1 MADNLRQIAAVV
13 DTDRFTAKDFT
24 GSPLSS
30 VQVVNGD
37 TILFAF
43 HFQRTNYS
51 TGALE
56 DLNLSAGGAPLAL
69 RFTCRA
75 TRSPSAAT
83 LTFQDT
89 YNQGDLA
96 AFEDLAKGQI
106 TFRVS
111 FNDADIDTLLA
122 TADSAD
128 TWLEIT
134 YLSAGS
140 LPQTL
145 YQRRLTIVQ
154 QLDNGAVGT
163 PPPTSPTYL
172 TAAEIALAYQPLDAE
187 LTALAGLT
195 SAANKL
201 PYFTGSGTAALAD
214 YTASARTFD
223 ALTAVAGD
231 LVYASGAATWARLA
245 KGTDGHV
252 LWLASGLPA
261 WASLATVGIQP
272 LDSELTALAGLT
284 SAADKLP
291 YFTGSGTAALAD
303 FGASARTLTALT
315 AVAGDLVYASGAATW
330 ARLAKSTDGY
340 VLWLASGLPAW
351 ASLATVGIQP
361 LDSELTALAG
371 LTSAANKLPYFTG
384 AGTAALADYTASAR
398 TFDALTAVAGD
409 LPYASG
415 AATWAALA
423 GNTTATKKY
432 LSQTGTG
439 SASAAPVWSQ
449 PAFSELSDVPAYTG
463 NASKYIRINA
473 ATNAL
478 EAVAAQAHIAD
489 PTGGTTVD
497 AEARTAIGSILTALE
512 TLNLLAT
519 S

>member
-128 TWLEIT
+128 TWLEVT

-154 QLDNGAVGT
+154 QLDDGAVGT

-272 LDSELTALAGLT
+272 LDATLTALAGLST
-284 SAADKLP
+284 AADKLP
-291 YFTGSGTAALAD
+291 YFTNTDTAAVCD
-303 FGASARTLTALT
+303 FGASGRTLVALT
-315 AVAGDLVYASGAATW
+315 AVAGDL
-330 ARLAKSTDGY
+330 L
-340 VLWLASGLPAW
+340 
-351 ASLATVGIQP
+351 
-361 LDSELTALAG
+361 
-371 LTSAANKLPYFTG
+371 
-384 AGTAALADYTASAR
+384 
-398 TFDALTAVAGD
+398 
-409 LPYASG
+409 YASG

-423 GNTTATKKY
+423 GNTTTTKKY

-478 EAVAAQAHIAD
+478 EAVAPEAHIAD

-512 TLNLLAT
+512 TLKLLAT